1 MNTTIFGELSEVETV
16 ITTMVSML
24 EKLVE
29 DYCKGGKVPDNP
41 DNPGPNCE
49 WDEYSE
55 TKEYLEKVIK
65 RRSVCKFFQFCVAQV
80 DDIIQEALFKGD
92 DDNGRMTALLGFVD
106 IQALLDGRVKKL
118 FEEKLECPGEVEIIK
133 RDYM

>member
-1 MNTTIFGELSEVETV
+1 
-16 ITTMVSML
+16 MVQFW
-24 EKLVE
+24 E
-29 DYCKGGKVPDNP
+29 
-41 DNPGPNCE
+41 
-49 WDEYSE
+49 
-55 TKEYLEKVIK
+55 I
-65 RRSVCKFFQFCVAQV
+65 FQFCVPQV

-106 IQALLDGRVKKL
+106 IQALLDARVKKL